1 MPSFYFSAVFCNLS
15 KVQEEGKKK
24 KKILSGSITL
34 TMDLSIHLQFVTSMT
49 MLRNAADHASR
60 ASLAYFDQIIGAP
73 NGEQHQF
80 TTTYTRALSV
90 APPVRATTEEPEGP
104 LKRPRR
110 KREKRDPDLPKRPM
124 TAYLL
129 FCNQGRETV
138 KKDLGDGASHKD
150 VIAELTRRWAEVP
163 EDEKKVGFS
172 QCVVHAEQLIN
183 NF

>member
-1 MPSFYFSAVFCNLS
+1 
-15 KVQEEGKKK
+15 
-24 KKILSGSITL
+24 
-34 TMDLSIHLQFVTSMT
+34 MDLSIHLQFVTSMT

-183 NF
+183 NFW